1 MTIRVLL
8 ADDQALLRHTFRILI
23 NAAPGMEVV
32 GEAADGKEAADLACA
47 HHPDV
52 VVMDIRMPGT
62 DGLAA
67 TETICGDPDLAGTR
81 ILILTTFETDEYVA
95 RALRAGASGFLGK
108 TVSAEDLLAGI
119 RTVASGDAL
128 LSPQATRALITR
140 FLATPE
146 PGTQLAQGSALADLT
161 AREREVTALAAE
173 GHGNEEIAAKLYLS
187 THTVRTHIQRAM
199 MKVRARDRAQLVVI
213 AYQSG
218 LVHAAPPRH
227 ERPDQA

>member
-8 ADDQALLRHTFRILI
+8 ADDQALLRQTFRILI
-23 NAAPGMEVV
+23 SATPDMEVV
-32 GEAADGKEAADLACA
+32 GEAADGTEATQLTRA

-62 DGLAA
+62 DGLAG
-67 TETICGDPDLAGTR
+67 TEAICGDPDLAGTR

-108 TVSAEDLLAGI
+108 TVSAENLLAGI
-119 RTVASGDAL
+119 RTVASCDSL

-146 PGTQLAQGSALADLT
+146 PGSHLAHHDILAGLTIREQEVMAMAAQGHSNDD
-161 AREREVTALAAE
+161 
-173 GHGNEEIAAKLYLS
+173 IAAKLFLS

-199 MKVRARDRAQLVVI
+199 MKLHARDRAQLVVI
-213 AYQSG
+213 AYQTG
-218 LVHAAPPRH
+218 LVRPAPPPR
-227 ERPDQA
+227 